1 MQLMRELKRILS
13 NHRLLLGLLLIVLVN
28 GFLFACE
35 QSSQNYGL
43 DCSLPNAVITV
54 FDDGTPNSGINPMAA
69 YKSYL
74 SWLDTAKKM
83 PLDEAVS
90 MLEQEKTRLGDILR
104 IENLLENENNFVGI
118 GNTLDD
124 YRETQLELLRQIES
138 GEINISA
145 AELDYI
151 AVNNLLIN
159 TEHLTGYDDWL
170 KSIQRNKENMQIFSL
185 FETDSFSGRN
195 IVKTADEFEK
205 LSGVTLSVGAD
216 GAINSF
222 MTFALTDYFMIA
234 VLLLF
239 VMSFLEERKA
249 GLSGIVY
256 AAPRGRSRLALQ
268 RTAILFG
275 VSLVG
280 VLLLYGSD
288 LAVGFAVYGGTDD
301 LARAVQSVELLG
313 KLPTLCSVGDFL
325 IFYLILRVLASFF
338 IGLLFWLLLSAVNN
352 VKYTIIAAAV
362 LLAVE
367 YSLYTFL
374 PVQSVWNG
382 LKYFNLFTYI
392 SLSDLYTNYLNI
404 NIFGYPFGIRSI
416 SQFAVLPMCIF
427 LAAVCVFIYCKKKPV
442 GGKDFWGKI
451 AYRVRSITDKVL
463 RRLGILGMEAYK
475 VVWIQKGVVIFALFI
490 YVVCGLSFS
499 ANIPLYSAAEIA
511 EQKYIEELSG
521 EITDDTFFK
530 IDSIMARLDKAVSDY
545 EKAQIDYENGTITK
559 SQLNL
564 FARDEAT
571 ASSDKEG
578 LDRVRTRAEALRIS
592 SADKGFTPWL
602 FDETPFESVYG
613 TAAQTNQY
621 RAAVIAVL
629 AMTLLIAGS
638 MVYERHSNMTFLSS
652 SMFRGRGVLL
662 SRKIL
667 LLMIVSASVW
677 AVIYGRELYILITKF
692 DICEW
697 DVAVQNLS
705 MLSEFPFHC
714 SIRGWLIILYAFRLL
729 ALICGAMI
737 VLLISALVKRM
748 ELAYVVACGVMLLP
762 SVLYAY
768 MGVQLLKPLAYIIGV
783 DAMPL
788 LLSENGGVSQLLL
801 WGVILFIIA
810 SAIGVW
816 LFVSAN
822 KSNNRKHIAH

>member
-1 MQLMRELKRILS
+1 MQLMKELKRILS

-28 GFLFACE
+28 GFLFARE

-43 DCSLPNAVITV
+43 DCSTPNAVTTV
-54 FDDGTPNSGINPMAA
+54 WSDGTIDNGIDAKTA
-69 YKSYL
+69 YKNYL
-74 SWLDTAKKM
+74 SWLDKSKKM
-83 PLDEAVS
+83 PFDEAVS
-90 MLEQEKTRLGDILR
+90 MLEQEKNRLGDILR
-104 IENLLENENNFVGI
+104 IADLLKNENNFVGI
-118 GNTLDD
+118 GNMLDD
-124 YRETQLELLRQIES
+124 YRETQPELLRQIES

-185 FETDSFSGRN
+185 FEADSFSGRN

-205 LSGVTLSVGAD
+205 LRGVTLSVGAD

-249 GLSGIVY
+249 GLSGIVH
-256 AAPRGRSRLALQ
+256 AAPYGRARLALQ
-268 RTAILFG
+268 RTTILFG

-313 KLPTLCSVGDFL
+313 KLPMLCSVGDFL

-338 IGLLFWLLLSAVNN
+338 IGLLFWVLLSAVNN
-352 VKYTIIAAAV
+352 VKYSIIVAAV
-362 LLAVE
+362 LLAAE

-451 AYRVRSITDKVL
+451 AYRIRSITDKVL
-463 RRLGILGMEAYK
+463 RRFGLLGMEAYK
-475 VVWIQKGVVIFALFI
+475 VLWVQKGVVIFALFI
-490 YVVCGLSFS
+490 YVICGLSFS

-511 EQKYIEELSG
+511 EQKYIGELSG
-521 EITDDTFFK
+521 EITDDTFLK
-530 IDSIMARLDKAVSDY
+530 IDSIITQLDKAISDY
-545 EKAQIDYENGTITK
+545 EKAKIDYENGTIMK

-564 FARDEAT
+564 FARDEA
-571 ASSDKEG
+571 AARSNKEG
-578 LDRVRTRAEALRIS
+578 LERVRARAEELRTIGIE
-592 SADKGFTPWL
+592 KGFTPWL
-602 FDETPFESVYG
+602 IDETPFESVYG
-613 TAAQTNQY
+613 TAAQNNQH
-621 RAAVIAVL
+621 RAAIIAVL
-629 AMTLLIAGS
+629 AMTLLLAGS
-638 MVYERHSNMTFLSS
+638 MVYERRSNMTFLLGSTI
-652 SMFRGRGVLL
+652 RGRGVLL
-662 SRKIL
+662 SKKIFL
-667 LLMIVSASVW
+667 SMIVSSSVW
-677 AVIYGRELYILITKF
+677 AVIYGRELYILLTKF

-697 DVAVQNLS
+697 NAAVQNLS
-705 MLSEFPFHC
+705 MLSEFPLHC

-768 MGVQLLKPLAYIIGV
+768 MGVRLLKPLAYIIVV

-801 WGVILFIIA
+801 WGVALIVIA
-810 SAIGVW
+810 GTE
-816 LFVSAN
+816 
-822 KSNNRKHIAH
+822 

>member
-1 MQLMRELKRILS
+1 VQLMKELKRILS

-28 GFLFACE
+28 GFLFALE

-43 DCSLPNAVITV
+43 DCSMPNAVTTV
-54 FDDGTPNSGINPMAA
+54 WSDGTIDNGIDAKTA
-69 YKSYL
+69 YKNYL
-74 SWLDTAKKM
+74 SWLDKSKKM
-83 PLDEAVS
+83 TFDEAVS
-90 MLEQEKTRLGDILR
+90 MLEQEKNRLGDILR
-104 IENLLENENNFVGI
+104 IADLLKNENNFVGI
-118 GNTLDD
+118 GNMLDD
-124 YRETQLELLRQIES
+124 YRETQPELLRQIES

-170 KSIQRNKENMQIFSL
+170 KSIQRNKENMQMFSL
-185 FETDSFSGRN
+185 FETGSFSGRN

-205 LSGVTLSVGAD
+205 LRGVTLSLGAD
-216 GAINSF
+216 GAVNSF
-222 MTFALTDYFMIA
+222 ISFALTDYFMIA

-249 GLSGIVY
+249 GLSGIVH
-256 AAPRGRSRLALQ
+256 AAPYGRSRLALQ

-301 LARAVQSVELLG
+301 LARVVQSVEILG
-313 KLPTLCSVGDFL
+313 KLPVLCSVGDFL
-325 IFYLILRVLASFF
+325 IFYLILRILASFF
-338 IGLLFWLLLSAVNN
+338 IGLLFWLLFSGVNN
-352 VKYTIIAAAV
+352 VKYTIIVAAV
-362 LLAVE
+362 LLAAE

-427 LAAVCVFIYCKKKPV
+427 LAAAGVFIYCKKKPV

-451 AYRVRSITDKVL
+451 AYRIRSITDKVL
-463 RRLGILGMEAYK
+463 RRFGLLGMEAYK
-475 VVWIQKGVVIFALFI
+475 VLWVQKGVVIFALFI
-490 YVVCGLSFS
+490 YVICGLSFS

-511 EQKYIEELSG
+511 EQKYIGELSG
-521 EITDDTFFK
+521 EITDDTFLK
-530 IDSIMARLDKAVSDY
+530 IDSIITQLDKAISDY
-545 EKAQIDYENGTITK
+545 EKAKIDYENGTITK

-564 FARDEAT
+564 FARDEA
-571 ASSDKEG
+571 AARSNKEG
-578 LDRVRTRAEALRIS
+578 LERVRARAEELRTIGIE
-592 SADKGFTPWL
+592 KGFTPWL
-602 FDETPFESVYG
+602 IDETPFESVYG

-629 AMTLLIAGS
+629 AMTLLLAGS
-638 MVYERHSNMTFLSS
+638 MVYERRSNMTFLSS

-667 LLMIVSASVW
+667 LSVIVSASIW
-677 AVIYGRELYILITKF
+677 AVIYGRELYILLTKF

-697 DVAVQNLS
+697 NATVQNLS
-705 MLSEFPFHC
+705 MLSEFPLHC

-768 MGVQLLKPLAYIIGV
+768 MGVRLLKPLAYIIVV

-801 WGVILFIIA
+801 WGVALIVIA
-810 SAIGVW
+810 GTVWTW
-816 LFVSAN
+816 LFSKTN
-822 KSNNRKHIAH
+822 KVDHKSL

>member
-1 MQLMRELKRILS
+1 MQLMKELKRILS

-28 GFLFACE
+28 GFLFARE

-43 DCSLPNAVITV
+43 DCSMPNAVTTV
-54 FDDGTPNSGINPMAA
+54 WSDGTIDNGIDAKTA
-69 YKSYL
+69 YKNYL
-74 SWLDTAKKM
+74 SWLDKSKKM
-83 PLDEAVS
+83 PFDEAVS
-90 MLEQEKTRLGDILR
+90 MLEQEKNRLGDILR
-104 IENLLENENNFVGI
+104 IADLLKNENNFVGI
-118 GNTLDD
+118 GNMLDD
-124 YRETQLELLRQIES
+124 YRETQPELLRQIES

-185 FETDSFSGRN
+185 FEADSFSGRN

-205 LSGVTLSVGAD
+205 LRGVTLSVGAD

-249 GLSGIVY
+249 GLSGIVH
-256 AAPRGRSRLALQ
+256 AAPYGRARLALQ
-268 RTAILFG
+268 RTTILFG

-313 KLPTLCSVGDFL
+313 KLPMLCSVGDFL

-338 IGLLFWLLLSAVNN
+338 IGLLFWVLLSAVNN
-352 VKYTIIAAAV
+352 VKYSIIVAAV
-362 LLAVE
+362 LLAAE

-451 AYRVRSITDKVL
+451 AYRIRSITDKVL
-463 RRLGILGMEAYK
+463 RRFGLLGMEAYK
-475 VVWIQKGVVIFALFI
+475 VLWVQKGVVIFALFI
-490 YVVCGLSFS
+490 YVICGLSFS

-511 EQKYIEELSG
+511 EQKYIGELSG
-521 EITDDTFFK
+521 EITDDTFLK
-530 IDSIMARLDKAVSDY
+530 IDSIITQLDKAISDY
-545 EKAQIDYENGTITK
+545 EKAKIDYENGTIMK

-564 FARDEAT
+564 FARDEA
-571 ASSDKEG
+571 AARSNKEG
-578 LDRVRTRAEALRIS
+578 LERVRARAEELRTIGIE
-592 SADKGFTPWL
+592 KGFTPWL
-602 FDETPFESVYG
+602 IDETPFESVYG
-613 TAAQTNQY
+613 TAAQNNQH
-621 RAAVIAVL
+621 RAAIIAVL
-629 AMTLLIAGS
+629 AMTLLLAGS
-638 MVYERHSNMTFLSS
+638 MVYERRSNMTFLLGSTI
-652 SMFRGRGVLL
+652 RGRGVLL
-662 SRKIL
+662 SKKIFL
-667 LLMIVSASVW
+667 SMIVSSSVW
-677 AVIYGRELYILITKF
+677 AVIYGRELYILLTKF

-697 DVAVQNLS
+697 NAAVQNLS
-705 MLSEFPFHC
+705 MLSEFPLHC

-768 MGVQLLKPLAYIIGV
+768 MGVRLLKPLAYIIVV

-801 WGVILFIIA
+801 WGVALIVIA
-810 SAIGVW
+810 GTE
-816 LFVSAN
+816 
-822 KSNNRKHIAH
+822 